1 MYLVRFANVYLTA
14 GIRKKSKKECARK
27 KLKKGKSNSYSS
39 QSEKITKEKWERY
52 LNKEDV

>member
-27 KLKKGKSNSYSS
+27 KLKKENQIHILANLRKLQKKSGKD
-39 QSEKITKEKWERY
+39 I
-52 LNKEDV
+52 